1 MANSARALLGRRLA
15 GALLCVV
22 SLVACEP
29 SDRGLPNAG
38 GTPQP
43 SATTKDSLVVGLV
56 GSLSGPTSW
65 RGEDAFEGA
74 VMSVGV
80 LNRHRKEGAPTIEL
94 VSLDDEGDPDR
105 ALELIE
111 QLAESPRTIG
121 IVYAGPPEALPNAEG
136 TLAAAGIPALLCYGD
151 LYGARKLSAHVFQVS
166 PSYLWESRTLARY
179 LGRDRG
185 YETLGLIAEDSPD
198 GLTAADT
205 LRQEADRAGLR
216 LERAVRYEPDASN
229 FDDAIATLRDAHVE
243 ALVVQGN
250 PDVVAGILGALRAN
264 GVRYTGTDDARIDS
278 APRKQRRNRK
288 AAGYW
293 RPQILGFDLAISN
306 VTDQLVPV
314 GMVASDTYARG
325 AHYLPVPSFVR
336 FTDAFEAWWDQA
348 PTGWELRAFDAVQ
361 MIGWAQKRADDD
373 EDLAKVLER
382 LDGKRF
388 GGLPVTLGP
397 DDHTS
402 VEQSTVGLW
411 TLPPVSPEFPDPTS
425 FEWVPLARG
434 FSIDGRRTSVLP
446 ADWRYLFNNPPPR
459 FAPAPRFSKMSYG
472 VISGP
477 GDPIR

>member
-15 GALLCVV
+15 GALLCAV
-22 SLVACEP
+22 SLVACDP
-29 SDRGLPNAG
+29 SEDDLPAAG
-38 GTPQP
+38 STPQP

-80 LNRHRKEGAPTIEL
+80 LNRNREESAPTLEL

-111 QLAESPRTIG
+111 QLAESPRTVG
-121 IVYAGPPEALPNAEG
+121 IVYAGPPEALPMAESA
-136 TLAAAGIPALLCYGD
+136 LAAAGIPALLCYGD

-179 LGRDRG
+179 LSRDRG
-185 YETLGLIAEDSPD
+185 YETVGLVAEDSPD
-198 GLTAADT
+198 GLAATDS
-205 LRQEADRAGLR
+205 LRREADRAGLR
-216 LERAVRYEPDASN
+216 LKKVVRYQPGASS
-229 FDDAIATLRDAHVE
+229 FSDAIAVLREAQVE
-243 ALVVQGN
+243 ALVVHGN
-250 PDVVAGILGALRAN
+250 PNDVADFLGALRSKL
-264 GVRYTGTDDARIDS
+264 VRYTGTDDARIDS

-288 AAGYW
+288 ASNYW
-293 RPQILGFDLAISN
+293 RPQILGFDLTISN
-306 VTDQLVPV
+306 VTDQSVPV

-336 FTDAFEAWWDQA
+336 FTDAFEAWWDES
-348 PTGWELRAFDAVQ
+348 PTGWELRAFDAAQ
-361 MIGWAQKRADDD
+361 MIGWAQKQADGD
-373 EDLAKVLER
+373 EDLAGVLER
-382 LDGKRF
+382 MQGERF

-411 TLPPVSPEFPDPTS
+411 TLPPVSPAFPDPSS
-425 FEWVPLARG
+425 FNWVPLARG
-434 FSIDGRRTSVLP
+434 FSIDGQRTSVLP
-446 ADWRYLFNNPPPR
+446 EDWRYLFNNPPPR
-459 FAPAPRFSKMSYG
+459 AAPAPRFSKMRYG
-472 VISGP
+472 VVSGA